1 MGVCSVRLVI
11 CRVAAALHAQD
22 VPVPRV
28 RRDRK
33 GNLAQLD
40 QRGRKGNLAQLDQ
53 RGRKGNMAQLDQRG
67 RKGNLAQP
75 GRRVRRESLARLAPP
90 EIKGVWGAEAP
101 QGLLDPKDQW
111 DCQAPLVPED

>member
-22 VPVPRV
+22 VPVPRG

-33 GNLAQLD
+33 GNLARL
-40 QRGRKGNLAQLDQ
+40 G
-53 RGRKGNMAQLDQRG
+53 QRG

-75 GRRVRRESLARLAPP
+75 GRQVRRGRAAAVANKDHKAHGAAVVNRARPAREDVRVFRVLKVRVAAGDPKVLRENRVRPARKA
-90 EIKGVWGAEAP
+90 
-101 QGLLDPKDQW
+101 
-111 DCQAPLVPED
+111 

>member
-33 GNLAQLD
+33 GNL
-40 QRGRKGNLAQLDQ
+40 
-53 RGRKGNMAQLDQRG
+53 AQLDQRG

-111 DCQAPLVPED
+111 DCQTPLVPED

>member
-33 GNLAQLD
+33 GNL
-40 QRGRKGNLAQLDQ
+40 
-53 RGRKGNMAQLDQRG
+53 AQLDQRG

>member
-22 VPVPRV
+22 VPVPRG

-33 GNLAQLD
+33 GNLAQL
-40 QRGRKGNLAQLDQ
+40 G
-53 RGRKGNMAQLDQRG
+53 QRG

-75 GRRVRRESLARLAPP
+75 GRRVRRGSLARLAPP

-101 QGLLDPKDQW
+101 QGLLDPKGQW